1 MDIRIL
7 IVEDN
12 TSTAKILRMA
22 LEFYE
27 GARFLVSHAP
37 TLSNALSQLVEHPF
51 DIVLLDLNLPPES
64 EGLDTVVALREQHT
78 DIPVI
83 VNTGG
88 NIEITD
94 KQQLDL
100 KISDVIRKP
109 PPSVEF
115 LIARII
121 RFAGSNKL
129 THEGDILSRK
139 IDIAYNILK
148 PRKLS
153 NGHA

>member
-7 IVEDN
+7 IVEDEE
-12 TSTAKILRMA
+12 STATILGMA
-22 LEFYE
+22 LEAYPA
-27 GARFLVSHAP
+27 ARFLVSHAS
-37 TLSNALSQLVEHPF
+37 TLSNALIQLAEHKF

-64 EGLDTVVALREQHT
+64 EGLDTVVALREQHAN
-78 DIPVI
+78 IPII

-100 KISDVIRKP
+100 KISDIIRKP
-109 PPSVEF
+109 PPSIEF

-121 RFAGSNKL
+121 RFGGSQQLANAG
-129 THEGDILSRK
+129 DRLSK
-139 IDIAYNILK
+139 KVDIAYDILK
-148 PRKLS
+148 PRKFT